1 MSAAGREAART
12 ADGRDWDDLFDYHA
26 YDPAARVT
34 RMGAERARGT
44 SPGVCPERD
53 ALEARLDCQRGSLLR
68 TCQGLTGDQLALR
81 PESSSALSLLGLVRH
96 LADAERGS
104 FRQLLSRPAGLQ
116 WLYRTGEAPDGAF
129 SRADAARA
137 GDDLA
142 IYAAECE
149 ASRVAASRFGLDD
162 ILPGAQPGEPV
173 NLRWVYLQMIEEYA
187 RRNGQAELLRERI
200 DRAAAS

>member
-1 MSAAGREAART
+1 LYDLYDNYAYGAASRAT
-12 ADGRDWDDLFDYHA
+12 W
-26 YDPAARVT
+26 T
-34 RMGAERARGT
+34 GAERARGT
-44 SPGVCPERD
+44 SPGVSPERH
-53 ALEARLDCQRGSLLR
+53 ALEARLDCQRGTLLK
-68 TCQGLTGDQLALR
+68 TCHDLTGEQLALR
-81 PESSSALSLLGLVRH
+81 PDSSSSLSLLGLVRH

-162 ILPGAQPGEPV
+162 IFPGALPGEPV

>member
-1 MSAAGREAART
+1 LYDLYDNYAYGASRPAGT
-12 ADGRDWDDLFDYHA
+12 
-26 YDPAARVT
+26 
-34 RMGAERARGT
+34 GAGRARGT
-44 SPGVCPERD
+44 SPAVCTERD
-53 ALEARLDCQRGSLLR
+53 ALEARLDSQRATLLR
-68 TCQGLTGDQLALR
+68 TCQGLTGEQLALR
-81 PESSSALSLLGLVRH
+81 PDSFSALSLLGLVRH
-96 LADAERGS
+96 LADAERAS

-137 GDDLA
+137 GDDFA

-149 ASRVAASRFGLDD
+149 ASRVAASRSGLDD
-162 ILPGAQPGEPV
+162 IFPGANPGEPV
-173 NLRWVYLQMIEEYA
+173 NLRWVYLEMIEEYA